1 MAWVT
6 PREEIRLFYSEH
18 SLGYSLYMLQYT
30 LQTGSNEVG
39 EIQTGKATGELC
51 RDMHNK
57 KIWE

>member
-1 MAWVT
+1 
-6 PREEIRLFYSEH
+6 
-18 SLGYSLYMLQYT
+18 MLQYT

-51 RDMHNK
+51 SFIRDMHNK